1 MKNIPSPNLILL
13 DITQRLTHPLLYFLQ
28 TVYSYYNVATTMTFN
43 ELMNDALIMAKLG
56 GVDVFNALDLGENK
70 TMFEELQFGT
80 LPLN

>member
-1 MKNIPSPNLILL
+1 MKNIPSPNLMLL
-13 DITQRLTHPLLYFLQ
+13 DIMQRLTHPLLYFLQ
-28 TVYSYYNVATTMTFN
+28 TVYSYYNVATTRTFN